1 MLSLSAWETIFEGK
15 YGDQEL
21 SVLYN
26 DDYFVS
32 FLKSRNQDSLLIQVY
47 KIFLAYGELELFV
60 ETLPNQCIFYEK
72 HLDIGEKNTYKFL
85 LINTETELIDNMAF
99 TSYIEK
105 KIAQLN
111 KQTSSI
117 ISVIKSYNLKL
128 VSLKMLSEEQRSI
141 FFSDPF
147 VIKTITNFPNKNI
160 NFLENSTVNKLI
172 IGKKNDVTITGNL
185 DSMRSVLVTGSEVD
199 DRLYSVKLICENYL
213 LSGKKVFVF
222 DKSGVFKSLS
232 YPQQHEEILESFD
245 IKIAPFGFPSR
256 SVEYF
261 KIKIPLAVVPKKAFC
276 KIFNLNSI
284 SEKII
289 EKAYSN
295 DLITIK
301 DLREKTANL
310 ETDDDITEFEKKRIY
325 NKLNIIEKKYENYF
339 GKTECSVLFEGSY
352 NQIGACRIL
361 RIDVDDPFYI
371 YYIYS
376 IIKEIENIVKEDI
389 FIAIPES
396 KDLFNSL
403 FVGNDVLKILVE
415 NPRLNYILSTEYLSD
430 LITDF
435 DDLAKVHMEVIAGND
450 VVIRYPDRDPLRL
463 LLRPTLTSSN
473 VFLKQ

>member
-21 SVLYN
+21 SILYN

-32 FLKSRNQDSLLIQVY
+32 FLRSRHQDSLLIQVY
-47 KIFLAYGELELFV
+47 KVFLAYGELELFV
-60 ETLPNQCIFYEK
+60 ETLPNQCIFYQK
-72 HLDIGEKNTYKFL
+72 HLDLGEKNTHKFL

-117 ISVIKSYNLKL
+117 ISVIKSYNIKL
-128 VSLKMLSEEQRSI
+128 VSLKMLSEDQRSI

-147 VIKTITNFPNKNI
+147 IIKTITNFPTKNI

-172 IGKKNDVTITGNL
+172 IGKKNDVTITGNIETL
-185 DSMRSVLVTGSEVD
+185 RSVLVTGSELD
-199 DRLYSVKLICENYL
+199 DRLYSVKLVCENYL
-213 LSGKKVFVF
+213 LSGKKVLVF
-222 DKSGVFKSLS
+222 DSTGVFKSLS
-232 YPQQHEEILESFD
+232 YPQQHEDILFNFD
-245 IKIAPFGFPSR
+245 IKIAPFGFPSK
-256 SVEYF
+256 SVDYF
-261 KIKIPLAVVPKKAFC
+261 KIKMPLSVVPKKAFC
-276 KIFNLNSI
+276 SIFHLTSI

-289 EKAYSN
+289 EKIYSN
-295 DLITIK
+295 DLLTIA
-301 DLREKTANL
+301 DLREKMVSL
-310 ETDDDITEFEKKRIY
+310 ETDDDITEFEKKRVF
-325 NKLNIIEKKYENYF
+325 NKLNIIEKKYATYF
-339 GKTECSVLFEGSY
+339 GKTDCSMLFEDSY
-352 NQIGACRIL
+352 SQIGSCRIL
-361 RIDVDDPFYI
+361 RINLDDPFCV

-376 IIKEIENIVKEDI
+376 VIKEIENIIKEDVLV
-389 FIAIPES
+389 AIPES
-396 KDLFNSL
+396 KETINSL

-415 NPRLNYILSTEYLSD
+415 NPKLNYVISSEYLSD
-430 LITDF
+430 FIENF
-435 DDLAKVHMEVIAGND
+435 DNLAKVHIEVISGND